1 MKYYYDINDDDMTS
15 RWSQGIVSSNIT
27 TTASIIT
34 DFVEHHHW
42 CQQNIET
49 T

>member
-1 MKYYYDINDDDMTS
+1 MKYHNDINDDNMTS

-34 DFVEHHHW
+34 NMIGFI
-42 CQQNIET
+42 NKI
-49 T
+49 